1 MSAPTRYKS
10 CARGEFRKGYELL
23 RIRKRI
29 VFLSSQKMRFGFCD
43 GNNEPSA
50 IEVKYN
56 LQNVL
61 RRRCMLA
68 PGVGSNS
75 NYKMHLPEF
84 RNMVP
89 SRTVEA
95 PCSFN
100 EDTFP
105 REKSVETQGI
115 EIGGGDADF
124 HGSPTNQTSRDFSS
138 DCVRK
143 ASSAHKG
150 LPHWEYYY
158 YF

>member
-29 VFLSSQKMRFGFCD
+29 VFLSSQKTRFGFCD
-43 GNNEPSA
+43 
-50 IEVKYN
+50 
-56 LQNVL
+56 
-61 RRRCMLA
+61 A

-84 RNMVP
+84 RNIVS

-95 PCSFN
+95 PCSSN

-105 REKSVETQGI
+105 REKSVETLRI
-115 EIGGGDADF
+115 LF
-124 HGSPTNQTSRDFSS
+124 L
-138 DCVRK
+138 VRNR
-143 ASSAHKG
+143 
-150 LPHWEYYY
+150 WRR
-158 YF
+158 